1 MKLEILEEA
10 GEELHE
16 AIAYYEEL
24 ERGLGLR
31 LKEEARQAIQWIQN
45 NALLPRLRPKGRPA
59 PGRTTPASF
68 RLVCARDSTAAYE

>member
-24 ERGLGLR
+24 ERGLRGCKVISDLI
-31 LKEEARQAIQWIQN
+31 A
-45 NALLPRLRPKGRPA
+45 
-59 PGRTTPASF
+59 
-68 RLVCARDSTAAYE
+68 